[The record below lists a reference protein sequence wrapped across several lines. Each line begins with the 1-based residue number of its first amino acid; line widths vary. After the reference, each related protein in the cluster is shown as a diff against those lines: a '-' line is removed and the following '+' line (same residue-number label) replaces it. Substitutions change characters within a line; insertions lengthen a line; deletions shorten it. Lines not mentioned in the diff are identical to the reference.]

1 MGGRHLAWILV
12 KAIARVICLACFRVR
27 VFGQRHV
34 PEREGVLIVSN
45 HQSFLDPA
53 LVIVG
58 LERTTSFMARESL
71 FGYFGLGT
79 LIRLLNAFPVKIE
92 EGGIGAV
99 REAVNRLKA
108 GHCVIVFAEGTRSWD
123 GTMGALR
130 PGVTLIA
137 RRAGVPVVPVV
148 VEGASEAWPRG
159 GFARPHSVSVAYG
172 RPISAEACRAMTR
185 DALVKRLRGDM
196 LQLQARLRARA
207 ARARG
212 AAAPPAKPVSSPT
225 E

>member
-1 MGGRHLAWILV
+1 
-12 KAIARVICLACFRVR
+12 

-53 LVIVG
+53 LVIIG
-58 LERTTSFMARESL
+58 LGRTTSFMARDSL
-71 FGYFGLGT
+71 FGYFGFGA
-79 LIRLLNAFPVKIE
+79 LIRLLNAFPVKVE

-99 REAVNRLKA
+99 REAVSRLKA
-108 GHCVIVFAEGTRSWD
+108 GCCVIVFAEGTRSWD
-123 GTMGALR
+123 GTLGALR
-130 PGVTLIA
+130 SGVTVIA

-148 VEGASEAWPRG
+148 VEGAYKAWPRDG
-159 GFARPHSVSVAYG
+159 LVRPHPVSVAYG
-172 RPISAEACRAMTR
+172 RPVSAEACRAMTR
-185 DALVKRLRGDM
+185 DALVRRLREDM

-207 ARARG
+207 ARVRSAAVPAAR
-212 AAAPPAKPVSSPT
+212 PACSRT